1 MPLPA
6 LAALPALLEIGKG
19 LIDRFFPDPDKAAAA
34 KLELLKMQE
43 TGELARLANDTKLI
57 EAILADTQS
66 ARDREVKIATSAEA
80 PLLNKIIVPCLAI
93 GVLVSSFALFGV
105 LLLDDGTIEASR
117 KDVFIYI
124 LGVLSA
130 IDTQIIAYYFGSSAG
145 STAKDQTI
153 KRALGNG

>member
-1 MPLPA
+1 MPIPV
-6 LAALPALLEIGKG
+6 LAIPALLEMGGK
-19 LIDRFFPDPDKAAAA
+19 LIDRLIPNPEAKAAAA
-34 KLELLKMQE
+34 LELSKLQE
-43 TGELARLANDTKLI
+43 SGELARMADSTKLT
-57 EAILADTQS
+57 EAFLADAQS

-80 PLLNKIIVPCLAI
+80 PMLNKVIVPCLAI

-145 STAKDQTI
+145 STAKDQTL
-153 KRALGNG
+153 KRMMAP

>member
-1 MPLPA
+1 MPLPV
-6 LAALPALLEIGKG
+6 LAIPALLEMGGK
-19 LIDRFFPDPDKAAAA
+19 LIDRLIPNPEAKAAAA
-34 KLELLKMQE
+34 LELAKLQE
-43 TGELARLANDTKLI
+43 SGELARMVNETKLT
-57 EAILADTQS
+57 EAFLADTQS
-66 ARDREVKIATSAEA
+66 ARDREVKVATSAEA

-93 GVLVSSFALFGV
+93 GVLVSSFCLFGV
-105 LLLDDGTIEASR
+105 LLLDDGTIDSSR

-153 KRALGNG
+153 KRALGNS

>member
-1 MPLPA
+1 MALPA
-6 LAALPALLEIGKG
+6 LAIPALLKLGEG
-19 LIDRFFPDPDKAAAA
+19 LIERFFPDPEKASAA

-43 TGELARLANDTKLI
+43 SGDLARMANETKLV
-57 EAILADTQS
+57 EAVLADTQS
-66 ARDREVKIATSAEA
+66 ARDREVKIATSPEA
-80 PLLNKIIVPCLAI
+80 PYLNKIIVPCLAI
-93 GVLVSSFALFGV
+93 GVLVCSFVLFGV

-153 KRALGNG
+153 KRALGGQ